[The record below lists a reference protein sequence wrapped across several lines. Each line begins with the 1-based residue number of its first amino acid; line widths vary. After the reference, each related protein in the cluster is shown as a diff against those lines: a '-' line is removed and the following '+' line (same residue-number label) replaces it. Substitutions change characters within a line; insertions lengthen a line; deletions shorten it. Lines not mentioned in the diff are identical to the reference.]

1 MIDTILL
8 DGNRTIENDSSL
20 TMKRESVFQ
29 EMARN
34 ISEEVGSCNAG
45 QLFRFHA
52 EFSQQFG
59 EYIWEYHPVF
69 WRTVLERLSSNKD
82 IENVLQ
88 RVYAHF
94 LSIYERHIELF
105 DDVIPFLETQ
115 SRKRKLGFVANG
127 NEQRLQR
134 LIERYKLNL
143 FFSVLA
149 ISGECPFKKP
159 ESFLFKYA
167 LNSLGTQPKH
177 AVMIGDRYSTDIFG
191 AKKLSLR
198 TIHLL
203 RRNVCPDEV
212 GSPCYCPDAL
222 VRSLSEVETLLE
234 KPHYFGF
241 ERVFAPQEKSDTT
254 VSEAVIVC
262 GGHGTRMKGLA
273 TNKQKCSL
281 EVGGIPIIDHL
292 VRTLVAVGCR
302 KVYFLLKHKGNDIRS
317 VVGDGSRY
325 HIEPVFV
332 ETGSKSTLSAVL
344 GCIDSIGGNFYY
356 LHGNILYPPR
366 LLELL
371 FFKYSQLG
379 TSTVVLVPDDGRTR
393 HSRMMRNSNGIVVSI
408 DLSGSPSDSS
418 NQFLFMGLSIYQKE
432 LFVRTFHDVES
443 KMTEE
448 AVSVAVREKQRI
460 GSLVYEGPWRH
471 YETEQ
476 DYVQD
481 SRHTPVELV
490 SW

>member
-8 DGNRTIENDSSL
+8 DGNRTIENASSL

-34 ISEEVGSCNAG
+34 ISEEVGPCNAD
-45 QLFRFHA
+45 QLLRFHA

-59 EYIWEYHPVF
+59 EYIWEYHLVF
-69 WRTVLERLSSNKD
+69 WRTVLKRLSSHKD
-82 IENVLQ
+82 IGNVLQ
-88 RVYAHF
+88 RVYTRY

-134 LIERYKLNL
+134 LVERYKLNR
-143 FFSVLA
+143 FFSVVA
-149 ISGECPFKKP
+149 ISGEGPFKKP
-159 ESFLFKYA
+159 ESFLFEYA
-167 LNSLGTQPKH
+167 LKSLGTQPEH

-198 TIHLL
+198 TIHIL
-203 RRNVCPDEV
+203 RRNVCLDDV

-234 KPHYFGF
+234 KAHYFGF
-241 ERVFAPQEKSDTT
+241 EKVFAPPEKLDAV

-262 GGHGTRMKGLA
+262 GGRGTRMKGLA
-273 TNKQKCSL
+273 MNQQKCSL
-281 EVGGIPIIDHL
+281 EVGGIPIIEHL
-292 VRTLVAVGCR
+292 VRTLGAVGCR

-317 VVGDGSRY
+317 VVGDGSQY

-332 ETGSKSTLSAVL
+332 ETESKSTLSAVL
-344 GCIDSIGGNFYY
+344 SCIDNISGSFYY

-371 FFKYSQLG
+371 FLKYSQLG
-379 TSTVVLVPDDGRTR
+379 TSTVVLVPDDNRTQ
-393 HSRMMRNSNGIVVSI
+393 HSRMMRNSNSIVMSV
-408 DLSGSPSDSS
+408 DLSGVPNNSS
-418 NQFLFMGLSIYQKE
+418 NHFLFMGLAIYQKE
-432 LFVRTFHDVES
+432 LFVRTFYDVES

-448 AVSVAVREKQRI
+448 AVGVAVRERQRI

-476 DYVQD
+476 DYVED
-481 SRHTPVELV
+481 SRHTPAELI